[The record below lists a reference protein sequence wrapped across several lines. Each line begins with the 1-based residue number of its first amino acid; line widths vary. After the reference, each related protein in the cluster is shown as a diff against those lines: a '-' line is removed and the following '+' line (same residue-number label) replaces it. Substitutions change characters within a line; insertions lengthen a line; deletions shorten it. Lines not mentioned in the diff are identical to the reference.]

1 MRRGE
6 VWYVRL
12 DPAEGG
18 EANKTRPCVVVSADA
33 LNYAVE
39 RLGYGVVTII
49 PLTSNISRVHEFQ
62 VLIAAN
68 GFNGLSHDS
77 KAQAEQIRSVAI
89 HRVDRCIG
97 ALTAEQMAAVDE
109 AILVHLGLSIW

>member
-18 EANKTRPCVVVSADA
+18 EANKTRPCVIVSADS
-33 LNYAVE
+33 LNIVVQK
-39 RLGYGVVTII
+39 LGYGVVTIV
-49 PLTSNISRVHEFQ
+49 PLTSNISSVHNFQ
-62 VLIAAN
+62 ALITADD
-68 GFNGLSHDS
+68 FNGLLHDS

-89 HRVDRCIG
+89 HRLDRRIG
-97 ALTAEQMAAVDE
+97 DLTAEQIAAVDE
-109 AILVHLGLSIW
+109 AILVHLGLSVW